1 MEAEDSISNLTSQ
14 IDAALDNIRPYL
26 ETDGG
31 NVKILEVTSDMTVRL
46 ELLGACGS
54 CPMSTMTLKAGVE
67 EAIRKAVP
75 QVKAVE
81 AINITHPDDPH
92 AKLPDNMM

>member
-1 MEAEDSISNLTSQ
+1 MDTHLEEEIYEK
-14 IDAALDNIRPYL
+14 IDRALDSIRPYL

-31 NVKILEVTSDMTVRL
+31 NVKILDISDDMVVRL

-67 EAIRKAVP
+67 EAIKKAVP
-75 QVKAVE
+75 GVKAVE
-81 AINITHPDDPH
+81 AINITHPDDPN
-92 AKLPDNMM
+92 AKLPDNML